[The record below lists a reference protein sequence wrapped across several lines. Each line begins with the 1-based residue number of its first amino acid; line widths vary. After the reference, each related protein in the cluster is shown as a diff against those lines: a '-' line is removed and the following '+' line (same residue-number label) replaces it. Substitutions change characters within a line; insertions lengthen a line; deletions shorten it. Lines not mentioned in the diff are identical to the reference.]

1 MKPKKKKDGA
11 SPIEPSA
18 FQEAEITDEIRR
30 SYLDYAMSVIV
41 GRALPDVRD
50 GLKPVQRRILWAMW
64 NIGLTAGAKFRK
76 CANIVG
82 EVLGCYHP
90 HSDTAV
96 YDALVRMAQNFSMR
110 YPLITSQGNF
120 GSIDGDAAAA
130 MRYTEAK
137 LSKIAEEM
145 LFDIEKETVDWQPN
159 YDGRF
164 LEPKVLPAKLPQLLL
179 NGSVGIAV
187 GMATNIPPH
196 NLAEVIDASVHLIKN
211 PKAASEDLMGF
222 IKGPD
227 FPTGG
232 IIYDK
237 KTIAEAYSIG
247 RGSIVVRGVAEIIDR
262 QIIITEIPY
271 QVNKAELII
280 RIADLVQ
287 NKKIEGVR
295 DVRDESDKEGL
306 RIVIDFKSDAVP
318 QKVLNQLYNL
328 TDLQKKFHLNM
339 LALIDGIRPETL
351 SIRDVLLN
359 HLEHR
364 QTVVRRRAEFDLKK
378 AKERAHILEGLSRAL
393 SVIDKIIATI
403 KKSADREEASANL
416 IKHFKMSEAQASAI
430 LEMKLQTLAAL
441 EREKIDTELKEKK
454 KLIKELELLL
464 KDKKAIL
471 GVIENEFVELREK
484 YGAQRKTKVV
494 VSGLKEFSDED
505 LIPEEEA
512 IITFSHRGYIKR
524 LPPQAIKSQL
534 RGGKGVLGSNVGEDD
549 FLTHFISANTH
560 DNVLFF
566 TVRGRAFQAKAY
578 EIPTA
583 SRTAKGRSV
592 QNFLEIPAD
601 ETISAIVA
609 YPENKTSQ
617 QEFLVMATEKGT
629 IKKTDLVE
637 FKNVRRSGIIAINL
651 TKENKLIGAHLS
663 SGKDEII
670 ITTEAGQAIRFKET
684 EVRPMGRTA
693 AGVKGINL
701 SKEDKVASFDVI
713 SKEAAQSNLLSVM
726 SNGFAKQTPLK
737 QYKTQR
743 RAGRGIKTALITKK
757 TGKLVASKVILSEI
771 EDLIMISLQGQILR
785 TKAKSVRTTSRAA
798 QGVRVIK
805 LNAADALAGA
815 VCL

>member
-1 MKPKKKKDGA
+1 MPVKPMV
-11 SPIEPSA
+11 
-18 FQEAEITDEIRR
+18 FQEAEITDEIKR

-64 NIGLTAGAKFRK
+64 DIGLTANAKLRK

-82 EVLGCYHP
+82 EVLGRYHP
-90 HSDTAV
+90 HGDTAV
-96 YDALVRMAQNFSMR
+96 YDALARMAQDFALR
-110 YPLITSQGNF
+110 YPLITGQGNF

-137 LSKIAEEM
+137 LSKISEEM

-159 YDGRF
+159 YDSRF
-164 LEPKVLPAKLPQLLL
+164 FEPKVLPAKLPQLLL

-196 NLAEVIDASVHLIKN
+196 NLAEVIDASAHLIKN
-211 PKAASEDLMGF
+211 PKAASEDLMEF

-237 KTIAEAYSIG
+237 RAIIEAYSTG

-271 QVNKAELII
+271 QVNKAEFIV

-287 NKKIEGVR
+287 NKKIEGIR
-295 DVRDESDKEGL
+295 DVRDESDKDGL
-306 RIVIDFKSDAVP
+306 RVVIDFKSDAAP
-318 QKVLNQLYNL
+318 QKILNQLYNL
-328 TDLQKKFHLNM
+328 TDLQKKFHLNI

-351 SIRDVLLN
+351 SIRDVLFN

-364 QTVVRRRAEFDLKK
+364 QIVVRRRAEFDLKK

-393 SVIDKIIATI
+393 SVIDKIIAAI
-403 KKSADREEASANL
+403 KKSADKEEAFVNL
-416 IKHFKMSEAQASAI
+416 IKHFKMSEAQANAI
-430 LEMKLQTLAAL
+430 LEMKLQTLAGL
-441 EREKIDTELKEKK
+441 EREKIETELKEKK
-454 KLIKELELLL
+454 KLINDLEILL

-471 GVIENEFVELREK
+471 GVVESELVELRKK
-484 YGAQRKTKVV
+484 YGDERKTKVV
-494 VSGLKEFSDED
+494 ATGLKEFSDED
-505 LIPEEEA
+505 LIPQEEA
-512 IITFSHRGYIKR
+512 IITFSHQGYIKR

-534 RGGKGVLGSNVGEDD
+534 RGGKGMLGSNVAEDD

-560 DNVLFF
+560 DNALFF
-566 TVRGRAFQAKAY
+566 TVKGRAFQAKAY

-583 SRTAKGRSV
+583 SRTAKGRAI

-601 ETISAIVA
+601 EIISAIIA

-617 QEFLVMATEKGT
+617 QKFLVMATENGT
-629 IKKTDLVE
+629 IKKTDLAE
-637 FKNVRRSGIIAINL
+637 FKNVRRNGIIAINL
-651 TKENKLIGAHLS
+651 TKEDKLVGACLS

-684 EVRPMGRTA
+684 DVRAMGRTA
-693 AGVKGINL
+693 GGVNGIKLDKG
-701 SKEDKVASFDVI
+701 DKVASFDVI

-726 SNGFAKQTPLK
+726 ANGFAKQTPLK
-737 QYKTQR
+737 QYKIQR
-743 RAGRGIKTALITKK
+743 RAGRGIKTAIITKK
-757 TGKLVASKVILSEI
+757 TGKLVASKVILPEI

-785 TKAKSVRTTSRAA
+785 TKVKSVRTTSRAA

-805 LNAADALAGA
+805 LNDGDALVGA

>member
-1 MKPKKKKDGA
+1 MKLKKEKDK
-11 SPIEPSA
+11 PEKIEARPH
-18 FQEAEITDEIRR
+18 EIVEITDELKR

-64 NIGLTAGAKFRK
+64 ESGLTAAAKLRK

-82 EVLGCYHP
+82 EVLGRYHP
-90 HSDTAV
+90 HGDMAV
-96 YDALVRMAQNFSMR
+96 YDALVRMAQDFSMR
-110 YPLITSQGNF
+110 YPLITGQGNF
-120 GSIDGDAAAA
+120 GSIDGDSAAA

-145 LFDIEKETVDWQPN
+145 LFDIEKETVDWLPN
-159 YDGRF
+159 YDGRH

-196 NLAEVIDASVHLIKN
+196 NLGEVIDAAIYLIKN
-211 PKAASEDLMGF
+211 PKASSEDLMEF

-232 IIYDK
+232 IIYDRK
-237 KTIAEAYSIG
+237 AIVEAYATG
-247 RGSIVVRGVAEIIDR
+247 RGGITTRGVAEIADR

-287 NKKIEGVR
+287 NKKIEGIR

-306 RIVIDFKSDAVP
+306 RIVIDLKSDAVA

-351 SIRDVLLN
+351 SIRDVLAA

-364 QTVVRRRAEFDLKK
+364 RVVVRRRAEFDLRK

-393 SVIDKIIATI
+393 GAIDQIIAMI
-403 KKSADREEASANL
+403 KKSADREEAFSNL
-416 IKHFKMSEAQASAI
+416 VKHFKMSEAQATAI

-441 EREKIDTELKEKK
+441 EREKIETELKEKR
-454 KLIKELELLL
+454 KLIKELEALL
-464 KDKKAIL
+464 KDEKAIDR
-471 GVIENEFVELREK
+471 VIENEFIELKTK
-484 YGAQRKTKVV
+484 YGTERKTKVV
-494 VSGLKEFSDED
+494 GSGLKEFSDED
-505 LIPEEEA
+505 LIPDEEV

-524 LPPQAIKSQL
+524 LLPTTIRSQQ
-534 RGGKGVLGSNVGEDD
+534 RGGKGMLGSDVGEDD

-560 DNVLFF
+560 DNLLFF
-566 TVRGRAFQAKAY
+566 TTKGRVFQTKAY
-578 EIPTA
+578 EIPAA
-583 SRTAKGRSV
+583 SRTARGRAIE
-592 QNFLEIPAD
+592 NFLEIPAD
-601 ETISAIVA
+601 ETVSAIVA
-609 YPENKTSQ
+609 YPNNQ
-617 QEFLVMATEKGT
+617 NNRGYLVMATRCGL
-629 IKKTDLVE
+629 IKKTALKE
-637 FKNVRRSGIIAINL
+637 FASVRRSGIIAINL
-651 TKENKLIGAHLS
+651 KLDDGLIGAKLS
-663 SGKDEII
+663 SGKDEILI
-670 ITTEAGQAIRFKET
+670 STEGGQAIRFKET
-684 EVRPMGRTA
+684 EVRAMGRTA
-693 AGVKGINL
+693 AGVRGINL
-701 SKEDKVASFDVI
+701 SEGDRVASFDII
-713 SKEAAQSNLLSVM
+713 SEDSRMNNLLSVM
-726 SNGFAKQTPLK
+726 QNGFAKQTPLR
-737 QYKTQR
+737 QYKVQR
-743 RAGRGIKTALITKK
+743 RGGRGVKCALITKK
-757 TGKLVASKVILSEI
+757 TGKLVASKVIMPE
-771 EDLIMISLQGQILR
+771 EDRDLIMISLQGQILR
-785 TKAKSVRTTSRAA
+785 TKVKSVRVTSRVA

-805 LNAADALAGA
+805 LNAGDTLIGA